1 MGCILLI
8 LDGISDRAYKSL
20 GDRTPL
26 QAANTPYLDELA
38 SRGANGLMHA
48 WHSGQALTSENAHF
62 TLFGYQHSDFP
73 GRGYLE
79 AIGAKIKLKPSD
91 VAILAR
97 IVSARPDGYRLI
109 LEKNWPKATPD
120 EVNTLIEEIASFKS
134 NQMKI
139 KFIPVS
145 TTQGILVIEGR
156 GSPYITDSNPITEG
170 RALIEPQA
178 WAKEKDNPWAVD
190 TAMALKQ
197 YLLWSHQKLDTHPIN
212 INRKKKGL
220 LPLNAIATQRA
231 GQHKEVESFHA
242 KWDLKGISISS
253 GIIYHGLSRFLG
265 LEVYAV
271 KDSENPGNDLFDR
284 LKLALSLLSDYD
296 FIHVHTKTP
305 DEASHTK
312 NVATKKSVIEK
323 IDNGLGKIFDDLV
336 ADDNKLLVVTSDHST
351 PCSEPLIHSGEPV
364 PIMAIGRDMRRDG
377 IMHFNEIDC
386 AGGALGFI
394 HGKYFMYFILNALD
408 RIKLSGLM
416 DMPEDQPFWP
426 GKEKPLN
433 ITDRL

>member
-20 GDRTPL
+20 GDQTPL
-26 QAANTPYLDELA
+26 QAANTPYLDALS
-38 SRGANGLMHA
+38 SRGANGSMHA

-79 AIGAKIKLKPSD
+79 AIGANIKLNPSD

-97 IVSARPDGYRLI
+97 IVSARRDGHSLI

-120 EVNTLIEEIASFKS
+120 EINTLVKDIATYKS
-134 NQMKI
+134 NQMKVE
-139 KFIPVS
+139 FIPIS
-145 TTQGILVIEGR
+145 TTQGILVIKGR

-170 RALIEPQA
+170 RALMEPQA
-178 WAKEKDNPWAVD
+178 WAKEKNNPHALH
-190 TAMALKQ
+190 TAMVLKQ
-197 YLLWSHQKLDTHPIN
+197 YILWSHKKLETHPIN
-212 INRKKKGL
+212 ITRKKRGL

-231 GQHKEVESFHA
+231 GQYKEVEPFHT
-242 KWDLKGISISS
+242 KWNLKAISISS

-265 LEVYAV
+265 LKVFAV
-271 KDSENPGNDLFDR
+271 KDSENPGNDLADR

-296 FIHVHTKTP
+296 FIHVHTKAP

-312 NVATKKSVIEK
+312 NVATKKAVIEK
-323 IDNGLGKIFDDLV
+323 LDTGLGKIFDDLI
-336 ADDNKLLVVTSDHST
+336 ADDDNLLVVTSDHST
-351 PCSEPLIHSGEPV
+351 PCSDPLIHSGEPV
-364 PIMAIGRDMRRDG
+364 PIMAIGRGMRRDN

-394 HGKYFMYFILNALD
+394 YGTTFMYFILNALD
-408 RIKLSGLM
+408 RIKLSGIM
-416 DMPEDQPFWP
+416 DTPEDQPFWP
-426 GKEKPLN
+426 GKVKPLN
-433 ITDRL
+433 ISD